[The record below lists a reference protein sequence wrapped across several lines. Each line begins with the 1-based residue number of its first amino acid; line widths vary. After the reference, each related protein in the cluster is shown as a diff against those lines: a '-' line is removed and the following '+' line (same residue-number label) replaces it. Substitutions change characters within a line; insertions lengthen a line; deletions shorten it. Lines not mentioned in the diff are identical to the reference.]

1 MNTNDKGI
9 LHIKEIKIITEMEA
23 EIITIDLHLLWTQIH
38 KHVKVISLIGVNYNK

>member
-38 KHVKVISLIGVNYNK
+38 KHVKVISLIGGNDNK